1 MYKCCADE
9 KAKLIWRKATETEF
23 NTTNSS
29 SSDDVDSSP
38 NDVLFTLDA
47 VKALSG
53 TRNLCITGPALTH
66 ILHDYTHTQVD
77 LLHYRLYMYT
87 VLTITYVFIAN
98 PSVHI
103 YFHTLYTYPP
113 HTYTQV
119 SAICPWIST
128 FARVSPAQKEAIV
141 RSLNDAGLY
150 TLMCGDG

>member
-29 SSDDVDSSP
+29 SSDEVDSSP

-66 ILHDYTHTQVD
+66 ILHDYTHTQVKSIVC
-77 LLHYRLYMYT
+77 HIYT
-87 VLTITYVFIAN
+87 VIIITIRA
-98 PSVHI
+98 HI
-103 YFHTLYTYPP
+103 C
-113 HTYTQV
+113 
-119 SAICPWIST
+119 S
-128 FARVSPAQKEAIV
+128 
-141 RSLNDAGLY
+141 
-150 TLMCGDG
+150 